1 MTTSKKR
8 INWVDQLKGF
18 SIILVVYGHNLPFID
33 IYIDSFRIPLFFFI
47 AGFFHP
53 KAPSLTLSIIKKRA
67 QQILAPYFLWSFFL
81 FVFWFFLGRKYG
93 DSVHL
98 DLSVTKNFLG
108 IFFAQG
114 GHDYMNWGIT
124 MWFLPAIFLS
134 FIFFGLVRSVKKMT
148 HQVILLLTFI
158 TIGFLITKVIDVNLV
173 WSADVALVSLSFY
186 SLGFYSRDFLFK
198 NKKIKYETLLL
209 FTLLIIYVLCAINFS
224 ENVDMFRSKYGNIF
238 FFIVNAVIG
247 ISFWVLFFRRLKKIK
262 FLTFF
267 GQNTIPVLA
276 LHNRTMTFIK
286 LLLLVFWS
294 SKSFNFNELEK
305 IILTI
310 MQLILLCPIILMV
323 NKKLPILNGKRKF
336 YEKRN

>member
-1 MTTSKKR
+1 MTTFNKR

-53 KAPSLTLSIIKKRA
+53 KTPSLTLSIIKKRA
-67 QQILAPYFLWSFFL
+67 KQILVPYFLWSFFL
-81 FVFWFFLGRKYG
+81 FVFWFFVGRKYG

-134 FIFFGLVRSVKKMT
+134 FIFFGLVRSVKKIL
-148 HQVILLLTFI
+148 HQVVLLLMLI
-158 TIGFLITKVIDVNLV
+158 TLGFLIPKMVDINLI

-198 NKKIKYETLLL
+198 NKKIKYEPILLILLL
-209 FTLLIIYVLCAINFS
+209 VIYVLCAINFS
-224 ENVDMFRSKYGNIF
+224 ENVDMFRSKYGTIF

-276 LHNRTMTFIK
+276 LHNRAMTFIK
-286 LLLLVFWS
+286 LLLLLFWS
-294 SKSFNFNELEK
+294 SKSFNFNEIEK
-305 IILTI
+305 IILVI
-310 MQLILLCPIILMV
+310 IQLGLLYPVILLI
-323 NKKLPILNGKRKF
+323 NRYAPILNGKIKRKTTT
-336 YEKRN
+336 